1 MAILRQ
7 TSIQRLCFLFFRY
20 ADQQQYEETLK
31 RVAMYFFSHKI
42 SSQEEAKSFVVKAVL
57 GNRETVHV
65 EQYVK
70 FH

>member
-1 MAILRQ
+1 
-7 TSIQRLCFLFFRY
+7 
-20 ADQQQYEETLK
+20 
-31 RVAMYFFSHKI
+31 MYFFSHKI